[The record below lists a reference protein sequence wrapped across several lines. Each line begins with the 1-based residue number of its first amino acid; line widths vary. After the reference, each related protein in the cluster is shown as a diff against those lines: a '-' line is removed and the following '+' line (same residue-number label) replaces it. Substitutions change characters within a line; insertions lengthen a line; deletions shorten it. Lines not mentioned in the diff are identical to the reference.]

1 MAQELNGLIPQIMGS
16 FRQAQRNPNFDP
28 EQPVSDTN
36 TPYKETGMWGRFLG
50 DDSNKRNNAYNEQ
63 DLANRLEMRRMAVA
77 PNINR
82 ASSLE
87 VAKLGDT
94 GADRRQAAGN
104 LFTSGENALGRSH
117 DTAERGLDRVER
129 MGLAKMGD
137 ETQRYGI
144 DQTGKRQIANQI
156 WNTGEREAAQIYGT
170 GERMGTQEFTKD
182 RDFTAGNRRLD
193 ELGLGYEMSSALA
206 KQAQEAEL
214 ARQRAGNEFTAPLQA
229 AQIEHLRAT
238 GDAAAKGEWVTGN
251 DGMSIINRVTGE
263 VQSKVF
269 NPDGTSKYIMARPGS
284 NTSDAIKA
292 EMLKRKA
299 AGAAATKVKTPLSE
313 IR

>member
-16 FRQAQRNPNFDP
+16 FRQAQRNPNFNP

-63 DLANRLEMRRMAVA
+63 DLANRLEMKRMAVA

-87 VAKLGDT
+87 VAQLGDT

-104 LFTSGENALGRSH
+104 LFTSGENALGRLH

-129 MGLAKMGD
+129 TGIAKMGD

-156 WNTGEREAAQIYGT
+156 WNTGEREAAQTYGT
-170 GERMGTQEFTKD
+170 GERMGIQEYNKD

-193 ELGLGYEMSSALA
+193 ELGLGYEMSAALA
-206 KQAQEAEL
+206 KQAQDAEL
-214 ARQRAGNEFTAPLQA
+214 ARQKAGNEFTAPLQE
-229 AQIEHLRAT
+229 AQIGHLKAT

-269 NPDGTSKYIMARPGS
+269 NPDGTSTYRMARPGS

-299 AGAAATKVKTPLSE
+299 AEAAATKVKTPLSE